1 MLGSLLL
8 PQVWATPTRI
18 LRFGWRCVRWR
29 ERAPLHTGTG
39 GLSQGQRH
47 RETRSVPR
55 PGSNLNPGLNHSG
68 TEPRLAARALQ
79 GSGTRGRGAAAGIRP
94 SGSAPPLC
102 RRLPVTGASSV
113 QQPRPL
119 RRSPKCAARPPAAE
133 AGARSIGRAAHRSQ
147 RSSRSEPPRRRSGG
161 AQVLTARQASGPSGE
176 SRSLALGGHHP
187 RVGLG
192 RSAGSSRLRPVRAR
206 SFPAGEKPEPF
217 PPGT

>member
-1 MLGSLLL
+1 MCAL
-8 PQVWATPTRI
+8 
-18 LRFGWRCVRWR
+18 
-29 ERAPLHTGTG
+29 EGTG
-39 GLSQGQRH
+39 PFVHRDWWAVAGAEAPRDTFSPQTWQQPQPWAEPQR
-47 RETRSVPR
+47 
-55 PGSNLNPGLNHSG
+55 

-102 RRLPVTGASSV
+102 RRLPLTGASSV
-113 QQPRPL
+113 EQAASSPQLPEMRSTASCGRSWREIDRARGAQVAEKQPL
-119 RRSPKCAARPPAAE
+119 RASAATL
-133 AGARSIGRAAHRSQ
+133 
-147 RSSRSEPPRRRSGG
+147 G

>member
-1 MLGSLLL
+1 MCAL
-8 PQVWATPTRI
+8 
-18 LRFGWRCVRWR
+18 
-29 ERAPLHTGTG
+29 EGTG
-39 GLSQGQRH
+39 PFVHRDWWAVAGAEAPRDTFSPQTWQQPQPWAEPQR
-47 RETRSVPR
+47 P
-55 PGSNLNPGLNHSG
+55 
-68 TEPRLAARALQ
+68 EPRLAARALQ
-79 GSGTRGRGAAAGIRP
+79 GSGTRGRAAAAGIRP

-102 RRLPVTGASSV
+102 RRLPLTGASSV
-113 QQPRPL
+113 EQAASSPQLPEMRSTASCGRSWREIDRARGAQVAEKQPL
-119 RRSPKCAARPPAAE
+119 RASAATL
-133 AGARSIGRAAHRSQ
+133 
-147 RSSRSEPPRRRSGG
+147 G